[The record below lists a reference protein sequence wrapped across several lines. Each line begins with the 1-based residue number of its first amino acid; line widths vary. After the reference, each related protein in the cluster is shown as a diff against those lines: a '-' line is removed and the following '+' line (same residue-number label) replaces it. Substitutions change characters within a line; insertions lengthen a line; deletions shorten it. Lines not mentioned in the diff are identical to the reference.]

1 MKKVILII
9 LVSIFALNCSKD
21 TSSRNTKVEE
31 QEQSTD
37 GGEQSENQ
45 DSDNPTTSNTI
56 KIEID
61 GLDEIDY
68 SEIQVFTP
76 NGLSELKDDG
86 SFESE
91 FKNRDIEKLPL
102 IFVDDTDKI
111 LFGYYPETII
121 DNKVTIDDILL
132 FCFLNMP
139 EVAMREVEF
148 SEGLDFLKSD
158 INYESL
164 KTSITDA
171 LNKNVDVFDDTA
183 FIDKISATVNLYVE
197 SLETS
202 SLTGKLSDIDNF
214 EIIYSRD
221 GKITIPKEAPIYSA
235 IGVEIRD
242 SITNEYLVDDYIL
255 KSNSLVLNSTS
266 FAHWFQKE
274 FFSDDLSSPNK
285 TFNLNQDGTYV
296 VKFTNGKSFDKI
308 SEKVVEVN
316 RQYFISTLMSYVIP
330 KGLKQL
336 TSESDK
342 CIGSVNDLIINRSSD
357 YLRFI
362 DDGISEEELYAVVR
376 GTIIDMG
383 QIILDCTS
391 SETLKKYLGY
401 IVERVLKL
409 TDALKDS
416 VELTLFIRDFFNSD
430 IEESQVR
437 YFDNGISYGNLK
449 YSNVSGMEFSGQKDT
464 NFSYEGLVEEDK
476 INYLVQVKDKNFFKT
491 TTFTKQ
497 KDSLPA
503 SGLPFQVVLNS
514 GDAILNGSNPI
525 ISDENGKVILEGQFG
540 EQDSEI
546 EIKPL
551 MINQNF
557 TPTIIE
563 LKIESDT
570 DGDGITNSIDL
581 CPDTP
586 SGEAVDEDGCSS
598 SQKDSDG
605 DGVNDN
611 NDQCPNTQPGETV
624 DSFGCVDDWDP
635 NDESTWTVSRE
646 TLISRVV
653 GITMVNRGY
662 TRQIRLLENGQ
673 VFMACPGEDDDIS
686 GSWSYNGRSLTVSA
700 SCRYQIERQDENGE
714 PYMATVGTDVGF
726 SGTLQYSPW
735 RGFVGTGSETCIGC
749 GGDSGN
755 YSGPAWVSF

>member
-1 MKKVILII
+1 MKKIILII
-9 LVSIFALNCSKD
+9 LVSIFVLNCSKD
-21 TSSRNTKVEE
+21 TNSSNSQVEN
-31 QEQSTD
+31 QEESND
-37 GGEQSENQ
+37 DSSGNENQ
-45 DSDNPTTSNTI
+45 DPDNPTTTNTI
-56 KIEID
+56 KIEVN

-68 SEIQVFTP
+68 SKIQVFTP
-76 NGLSELKDDG
+76 NGLSEIKNDG
-86 SFESE
+86 SFKSE
-91 FKNRDIEKLPL
+91 FENGDIEKLPL
-102 IFVDDTDKI
+102 VFIDDADKI

-148 SEGLDFLKSD
+148 SDGLNFLKSD
-158 INYESL
+158 SNYESL

-171 LNKNVDVFDDTA
+171 LNKNQDVLDDTA
-183 FIDKISATVNLYVE
+183 FIEKISATVSLYVE

-202 SLTGKLSDIDNF
+202 SLTGKSFDIDDF

-221 GKITIPKEAPIYSA
+221 GKITIPEEAPIFSA
-235 IGVEIRD
+235 LGVEIRN
-242 SITNEYLVDDYIL
+242 SITNEFLVDDYIL

-266 FAHWFQKE
+266 FAHWFQEK
-274 FFSDDLSSPNK
+274 FFSDNLTSPYK

-342 CIGSVNDLIINRSSD
+342 CIRSVNDLIINRSSD

-383 QIILDCTS
+383 QIIVDCTS

-416 VELTLFIRDFFNSD
+416 VELTLFTRDFFNSD

-449 YSNVSGMEFSGQKDT
+449 YSNVSGMKFSGQKDT
-464 NFSYEGLVEEDK
+464 NFSYEGIVEEDK

-525 ISDENGKVILEGQFG
+525 ISDENGKIILVGQLG
-540 EQDSEI
+540 QQDSEI
-546 EIKPL
+546 EIKSL

-557 TPTIIE
+557 SPTIIE
-563 LKIESDT
+563 LKIESDS
-570 DGDGITNSIDL
+570 DGDGITDSIDL

-586 SGEAVDEDGCSS
+586 SGETVDEDGCST

-605 DGVNDN
+605 DGINDN
-611 NDQCPNTQPGETV
+611 NDQCPNTPPGEMV

-635 NDESTWTVSRE
+635 NNESTWAVRRDLLIGGVQMISSDQTGYSVQLSLKDDWTIIGPGGATGIWNYNGRTLNMNWSR
-646 TLISRVV
+646 TFLI
-653 GITMVNRGY
+653 TD
-662 TRQIRLLENGQ
+662 QDENNNPIE
-673 VFMACPGEDDDIS
+673 VPCTIS
-686 GSWSYNGRSLTVSA
+686 GSFSGSVVNYTTADGSGSNSS
-700 SCRYQIERQDENGE
+700 SCCDENCG
-714 PYMATVGTDVGF
+714 
-726 SGTLQYSPW
+726 LQFW
-735 RGFVGTGSETCIGC
+735 
-749 GGDSGN
+749 N
-755 YSGPAWVSF
+755 GPARVSF